1 MVLVL
6 PPSLAAV
13 SFASLLWKFR
23 VFASYFLLGNFRQQQ
38 KFFGRNGSSFSFFS
52 SCFICVLL
60 LSFLSLEISYA
71 HPPTLLF
78 KFRCL
83 VSRFLLEHFRQ
94 KRFFRK
100 LFSLIGSCFIC
111 ALLQVLLQLCFSK
124 YFLFF
129 IFIWTFEAAVIF
141 RRNGSCFICL
151 LLLQPAQ
158 LWKQFVF
165 WTYFSLSYPN
175 ATSTYLFTK
184 Y

>member
-23 VFASYFLLGNFRQQQ
+23 VFASYFLLRNFRQQQ
-38 KFFGRNGSSFSFFS
+38 KFFGRNGSSFSFFG
-52 SCFICVLL
+52 SCFICVLFL
-60 LSFLSLEISYA
+60 PFLSLEISYA
-71 HPPTLLF
+71 PPPTLLF

-111 ALLQVLLQLCFSK
+111 SLLQVLLQLYFSK

-129 IFIWTFEAAVIF
+129 
-141 RRNGSCFICL
+141 
-151 LLLQPAQ
+151 
-158 LWKQFVF
+158 
-165 WTYFSLSYPN
+165 YF
-175 ATSTYLFTK
+175 YLNI
-184 Y
+184 